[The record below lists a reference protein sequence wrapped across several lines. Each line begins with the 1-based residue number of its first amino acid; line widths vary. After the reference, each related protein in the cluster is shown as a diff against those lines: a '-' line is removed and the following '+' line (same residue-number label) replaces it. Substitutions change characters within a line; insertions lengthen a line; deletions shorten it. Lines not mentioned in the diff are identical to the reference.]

1 MVVKE
6 VKLQVSND
14 EKISNSINN
23 LYSGQ
28 GFENTNIGVFQ
39 ILILEST

>member
-6 VKLQVSND
+6 IKLQVSND

-28 GFENTNIGVFQ
+28 GFENTNIQGPS